1 MSKPHTL
8 ALALVLVTAFALAP
22 APRARVLLPTPP
34 TITIVALTP
43 ATTAG
48 IQHPISTNTNVD
60 DPPIPTNTNVD
71 DPVSVF
77 RAALTRSPWPAGLH
91 QTIEAIAT
99 CESSLDPH
107 KIGDG
112 GLAFGWLQIRADY
125 HPALAARYELLDGPQ
140 NLEAGWAIYEAAGGS
155 FWPWSCWAME

>member
-1 MSKPHTL
+1 MPSAHTL
-8 ALALVLVTAFALAP
+8 ALALVFVTGFALTP
-22 APRARVLLPTPP
+22 VPRARVLPTAP
-34 TITIVALTP
+34 TINIVALTP
-43 ATTAG
+43 VSTAG
-48 IQHPISTNTNVD
+48 VQRPISTNTNVY
-60 DPPIPTNTNVD
+60 

-99 CESSLDPH
+99 CESRLDPH
-107 KIGDG
+107 QVGDG

-140 NLEAGWAIYEAAGGS
+140 NLEAGWAVYEAAGGS
-155 FWPWSCWAME
+155 FKPWSCWTRA

>member
-1 MSKPHTL
+1 LFRPHTI

-22 APRARVLLPTPP
+22 VPRARVLLPTPP

-60 DPPIPTNTNVD
+60 DPVANTNVD
-71 DPVSVF
+71 DPFSVF

-91 QTIEAIAT
+91 QTLEAIAT

-155 FWPWSCWAME
+155 FWPWSCWARE

>member
-1 MSKPHTL
+1 MFKRNTL

-22 APRARVLLPTPP
+22 APRARVLPTPP

-48 IQHPISTNTNVD
+48 IQHPISTNT
-60 DPPIPTNTNVD
+60 IAD
-71 DPVSVF
+71 DPVSIF
-77 RAALTRSPWPAGLH
+77 RDALTRSPWPAGLH
-91 QTIEAIAT
+91 QTLEAIAT
-99 CESSLDPH
+99 CESRLDPQQV
-107 KIGDG
+107 GDG

-140 NLEAGWAIYEAAGGS
+140 NLEAGWAIYEAAGDS
-155 FWPWSCWAME
+155 FWPWSCWARA

>member
-1 MSKPHTL
+1 MFKPHTL
-8 ALALVLVTAFALAP
+8 ALALVFVTAFALAP
-22 APRARVLLPTPP
+22 VPRARVLPTPP

-60 DPPIPTNTNVD
+60 DPVTNTNVD

-91 QTIEAIAT
+91 QTLEEIAT
-99 CESSLDPH
+99 CESCLDPH

-125 HPALAARYELLDGPQ
+125 HPALAARYELLDGQQ

-155 FWPWSCWAME
+155 FWPWSCWARE